1 MTQTR
6 FKKIPFDLELAK
18 KITNKDVKGRIVTLE
33 GRKVRIVCWDK
44 KPIDRFPIVVIAQND
59 CEGEML
65 YTCTEEGLASYP
77 NYKNRYNLIIE
88 IPTYHKDYSNF
99 KPYKWQSCVVRDYS
113 SDTWRIEV
121 CCGIDSNG
129 VPIFYSRNNSDGYED
144 YKHFLPLSNITKRLI
159 GTSNS
164 YEDLIKEL
172 DAESTATTKNN
183 DNGKK

>member
-1 MTQTR
+1 MKQTK
-6 FKKIPFDLELAK
+6 FKKVPFNLELAK
-18 KITNKDVKGRIVTLE
+18 KITNKDVKGRIVTRDGLQA
-33 GRKVRIVCWDK
+33 RIICFDFK
-44 KPIDRFPIVVIAQND
+44 HCGSKNNIIALIDCGD
-59 CEGEML
+59 YE
-65 YTCTEEGLASYP
+65 LASKYDS
-77 NYKNRYNLIIE
+77 NGKVKVMQDEYDLHIE
-88 IPTYHKDYSNF
+88 VPTYHKDYSNF
-99 KPYKWQSCVVRDYS
+99 KPCKWQPCLVRDYS

-183 DNGKK
+183 DNGNK